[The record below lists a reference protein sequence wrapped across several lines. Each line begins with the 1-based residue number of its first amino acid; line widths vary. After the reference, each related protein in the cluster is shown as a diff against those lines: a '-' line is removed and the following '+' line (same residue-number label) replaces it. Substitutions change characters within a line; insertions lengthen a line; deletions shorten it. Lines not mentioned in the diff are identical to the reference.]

1 MKADCY
7 LSLILVSCI
16 LNLKKAKAMCTQEFF
31 GFEEMFSLF
40 LWMQPIKLGNKR
52 TENTKRKFQYHHHHR
67 SGVSCLKIL

>member
-1 MKADCY
+1 
-7 LSLILVSCI
+7 
-16 LNLKKAKAMCTQEFF
+16 MCTQEFF